1 MTDNR
6 AYPALK
12 PLTHDSLS
20 PHPHG
25 FFTRLGGVST
35 GIYESLNTG
44 RGSDDET
51 GAVAENRRRV
61 CAHLGARVLVTPH
74 QVHSA
79 KAVYIKD
86 AEDDMPAIEAD
97 ALVSDRP
104 GIGLGVLAA
113 DCAPVLLAD
122 PQAGVI
128 GAAHAGWRG
137 AFDNILKACVEA
149 MAEIGATP
157 AHMRAVIGPAISVRS
172 YEVGEDFVANFAER
186 YLTDTDLF
194 VPGAKEGHAYFN
206 LPVFVQRQLARC
218 GVSAE
223 IMDICTYE
231 SADLLFSY
239 RRATHLGESDYGRQI
254 SAIALPMTD
263 D

>member
-1 MTDNR
+1 MTHDR
-6 AYPALK
+6 PSQTLK
-12 PLTHDSLS
+12 PLTHDSLN
-20 PHPHG
+20 PLPHG

-44 RGSDDET
+44 RGSDDAPD
-51 GAVAENRRRV
+51 AVVENRKRV
-61 CAHLGARVLVTPH
+61 CTHLGAHMLITPH

-86 AEDDMPAIEAD
+86 QKDDMPAIEAD
-97 ALVSDRP
+97 ALATDQP
-104 GIGLGVLAA
+104 GIALGVLAA

-122 PQAGVI
+122 PLAGVI

-137 AFDNILKACVEA
+137 AFDNILKSCVET
-149 MAEIGATP
+149 MVEIGAEP
-157 AHMRAVIGPAISVRS
+157 AHIRAVIGPAISVRS

-194 VPGAKEGHAYFN
+194 VPATKEGHAYFN

-218 GVSAE
+218 CVSAE

-231 SADLLFSY
+231 RTDLLFSY
-239 RRATHLGESDYGRQI
+239 RRATHLGAHDYGRQI
-254 SAIALPMTD
+254 SAIALPPNMD
-263 D
+263 

>member
-12 PLTHDSLS
+12 PLTHNSLN
-20 PHPHG
+20 PQPHG

-44 RGSDDET
+44 RGSQDEAA
-51 GAVAENRRRV
+51 AVAENRRRV
-61 CAHLGARVLVTPH
+61 CAHLGARVLITPH

-86 AEDDMPAIEAD
+86 AQDDMPAIEAD
-97 ALVSDRP
+97 ALVSDQP

-137 AFDNILKACVEA
+137 AFDNILEACVDA
-149 MAEIGATP
+149 MVDIGAAP
-157 AHMRAVIGPAISVRS
+157 ARIRAVVGPAISPRS
-172 YEVGEDFVANFAER
+172 YEVGEEFVANFANR
-186 YLTDTDLF
+186 YLADTDLF
-194 VPGAKEGHAYFN
+194 VPAARQGHAYFN
-206 LPVFVQRQLARC
+206 LPVFVQRQLARS
-218 GVSAE
+218 GVTAE
-223 IMDICTYE
+223 ILDICTYE
-231 SADLLFSY
+231 SADILFSY
-239 RRATHLGESDYGRQI
+239 RRTTHLGEHDYGRQI
-254 SAIALPMTD
+254 SAIALPPAED
-263 D
+263 